1 MLTNG
6 LHANNLSTDSHH
18 LRGHEEVTA
27 AVEKGAYAA
36 GAGNTLA
43 VGPKFKILATI
54 ETDLRMPWVAKS
66 GIDSQMAT
74 VIQRALFALQDTN
87 ILQKLES
94 NLTGFR
100 KVEDREYDRLRGD
113 MRRAAEFG
121 EIK

>member
-1 MLTNG
+1 MLKAG
-6 LHANNLSTDSHH
+6 LHANHLSADSRH

-36 GAGNTLA
+36 GAANTLL
-43 VGPKFKILATI
+43 VGPKFKILAKL

-66 GIDSQMAT
+66 GIDSRMAT
-74 VIQRALFALQDTN
+74 VLQRALLGLQDTN

-113 MRRAAEFG
+113 MRRSLEFG